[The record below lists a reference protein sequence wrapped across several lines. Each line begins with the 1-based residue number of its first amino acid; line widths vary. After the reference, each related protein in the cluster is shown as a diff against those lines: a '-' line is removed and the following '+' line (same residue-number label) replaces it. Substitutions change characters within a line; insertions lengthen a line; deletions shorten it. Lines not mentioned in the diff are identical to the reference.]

1 MTFYLTD
8 GAGNIL
14 TDDLGNRLTFLQ
26 IQFPYAFTIT
36 HGQARGHTKMIG
48 Y

>member
-1 MTFYLTD
+1 
-8 GAGNIL
+8 
-14 TDDLGNRLTFLQ
+14 LQ
-26 IQFPYAFTIT
+26 AVATQYQAFTIT